1 MSLSWREL
9 AVLMGAIQWITETG
23 LALQVSLSYTSVRK
37 GRLGRAYSGDVHA
50 LYLVMVKF
58 EDKKDTGNLESLKKV
73 VDEVIDR
80 AASFVEEPFIVF
92 SGNKSYYLVFALPT
106 PVKAGTAIVRDRFGR
121 VVREYGLNEVY
132 RAIFDLI
139 LRDKVYLGLGSEVI
153 ERFVDTQVAEPK
165 RLLRIPGFK
174 HEKSGRD
181 TVQLDANLRLADFN
195 PDALTKSML
204 PHRYSRTFGYIL
216 T

>member
-1 MSLSWREL
+1 
-9 AVLMGAIQWITETG
+9 MGAIQWITETG

-58 EDKKDTGNLESLKKV
+58 EDKKDTGNLEPLKKV

-80 AASFVEEPFIVF
+80 ATSFVEEPFIVF

-106 PVKAGTAIVRDRFGR
+106 PVKAGTAIVRDRLGR
-121 VVREYGLNEVY
+121 VVKEYGLNEVY

-139 LRDKVYLGLGSEVI
+139 LRDKVYLGLGGEVI
-153 ERFVDTQVAEPK
+153 TRFVDTQVAEPK

-174 HEKSGRD
+174 HEKSGRE
-181 TVQLDANLRLADFN
+181 TVRLDANLRLADFN
-195 PDALTKSML
+195 SDALTKSML